1 MSILNKNSDNS
12 DVKYIDC
19 LSFNERKNKCNSLLA
34 KYPDKIPVILE
45 KSKIDKYLPKIDK
58 SKLLVSQDMTISNI
72 IKLLKSNLK
81 INENTSIYIIVAKKN
96 VMVSGSQSIFSI
108 YNEHKNDDGFLYLEY
123 CTENV
128 FG

>member
-1 MSILNKNSDNS
+1 MSILNRNSDNT
-12 DVKYIDC
+12 DIKYIDSI
-19 LSFNERKNKCNSLLA
+19 SFNDRKNKCNLLLL

-45 KSKIDKYLPKIDK
+45 KSKVDKYLPKIDK

-81 INENTSIYIIVAKKN
+81 INENTSIYIVVSKKN

-108 YNEHKNDDGFLYLEY
+108 YQDHKNDDGFLYLEY

>member
-1 MSILNKNSDNS
+1 MSILNRNSDNS

-19 LSFNERKNKCNSLLA
+19 LSFNERKKKCNLLLS

-45 KSKIDKYLPKIDK
+45 KSKVDKYLPKIDK
-58 SKLLVSQDMTISNI
+58 SKLLVSQDMTVSNI

-81 INENTSIYIIVAKKN
+81 INENTSIYIIIAKKN

-108 YNEHKNDDGFLYLEY
+108 YQEHKNDDGFLYLEY

>member
-1 MSILNKNSDNS
+1 MSILNRNSDNS

-19 LSFNERKNKCNSLLA
+19 LSFNERKKKCNSLLS

-45 KSKIDKYLPKIDK
+45 KSKVDKYLPKIDK

-81 INENTSIYIIVAKKN
+81 INENTSIYIVVSKKN

-108 YNEHKNDDGFLYLEY
+108 YQEHKNDDGFLYLE
-123 CTENV
+123 
-128 FG
+128 